1 MSSGPDP
8 TAAPGDS
15 GDTRRTSVVIG
26 IVLIGLGAIFLAERA
41 LGLDLGR
48 FGWPLFVI
56 VPGLV
61 LFAAGL
67 SAGGREGSGL
77 AVAGGIVTTV
87 GLVLAVQNATDLWET
102 WAYAWALVGP
112 GGSGLGLTLYGLLR
126 NRPEDLSNGLRMLGI
141 GLALFVGFGLF
152 FEGVIGLTGEPFLVG
167 SDVLPVVLI
176 GIGVAVLAWTLLKG
190 RRA

>member
-1 MSSGPDP
+1 MSAGPDQP
-8 TAAPGDS
+8 AAPGDS
-15 GDTRRTSVVIG
+15 GDARRTSVVIG
-26 IVLIGLGAIFLAERA
+26 IVLIGLGALFLLERA
-41 LGLDLGR
+41 LDLDLAR

-87 GLVLAVQNATDLWET
+87 GLVLAVQNATDLWAT

-152 FEGVIGLTGEPFLVG
+152 FEGLIGLTGEPFLVG

-176 GIGVAVLAWTLLKG
+176 GIGVVVLAWSLLKG